1 MAEKNYFG
9 YPCDDW
15 EAAKLEAKK
24 YLIEKVAK
32 LGNDITY
39 GNLALAIKTID
50 IPAYGDAMSNFL
62 DEMSRSTY
70 DAHGFMLSALV
81 VSQETRKPGKG
92 FWTLAEKLYKEQK
105 DWNYWYRNEKKKIWK
120 KYKQS

>member
-50 IPAYGDAMSNFL
+50 IPAYSCRNSKNRFPP
-62 DEMSRSTY
+62 
-70 DAHGFMLSALV
+70 
-81 VSQETRKPGKG
+81 TR
-92 FWTLAEKLYKEQK
+92 E
-105 DWNYWYRNEKKKIWK
+105 
-120 KYKQS
+120 

>member
-1 MAEKNYFG
+1 MAERNYFG

-81 VSQETRKPGKG
+81 VSQKTGEPGKG
-92 FWTLAEKLYKEQK
+92 FWILAKELNGEQK
-105 DWNYWYRNEKKKIWK
+105 SWGYWYRNEKKKIWE

>member
-15 EAAKLEAKK
+15 ETAKLEAKK

-81 VSQETRKPGKG
+81 VSQETRKPGRG

-105 DWNYWYRNEKKKIWK
+105 DWDYWYHNEKKKILE